1 MAGFSNRQ
9 SYKSVS
15 YKVYVPENCNANTE
29 VLVYCH
35 GGDDTNS
42 NYATNYLNQY
52 GGDTV
57 IIFPTADSGFRET
70 NEYGAQVVD
79 VVNNVKQS
87 LNITNDNLS
96 VAGFSMGSTPTY
108 TIMGEYLKQNPN
120 CGSQTMF
127 LLDNYP
133 NANYSGVNKFD
144 SLLKDYGSYYKDNNT
159 LFVAMIPQW
168 QSSGT
173 YIIGSKQKEL
183 DYLAQHGI
191 SNVSVLHSYK
201 ATYPGKYPN
210 LNLSGEAHHIV
221 EQGFWVDG
229 FFNMSTNSSVTF
241 GENEYKLTILN
252 KVTGQYEVTDFANLN
267 SLDKLRQ
274 YFGINIAGSVTTPT
288 VTPDV
293 DMETSTLVSGED
305 FLKDE
310 ISNLSNLSLFDVR
323 NKLIKSDKDRL
334 LGNVNNV
341 LSNIKNTS
349 FVSNGLNL
357 SFGGSSTTKVPSGIP
372 NIIGLYFTFAT
383 DLLTELSSFMN
394 KVGEAGDSIEKL
406 DELFK
411 EEASTLND
419 SATLNGDTTTLP
431 LTSTTDN
438 NGLTTDTTVGN
449 NGLTTN
455 NNSGLINNTGT
466 VPNINTNNN
475 TQTEST
481 SPVYNSRPSGNTG
494 YGSVGNTGS
503 SYVPSNNTSSG
514 VTNATISN
522 NTGSSTTVS
531 GSGITNV
538 PDNNSDKVT
547 ATINQETIKDIT
559 TVVRDEN
566 ANSNTN
572 INTTPNTNEAEDIS
586 SIIGSTKPIG
596 DINIDIDI
604 PKNDSNFD
612 NPVIED
618 ILNDNTINKV
628 PVIEP
633 STEINNTSS
642 KSSFNGIGL
651 GIGAIGATVAAGALI
666 SKSLKEKKENED
678 DTSLSKKD
686 EADIKQYKDDYFE
699 EV

>member
-35 GGDDTNS
+35 GGEDTNS
-42 NYATNYLNQY
+42 DYATNYLNQF

-57 IIFPTADSGFRET
+57 IIFPTADQGFRET

-79 VVNNVKQS
+79 VVNSVKQN

-96 VAGFSMGSTPTY
+96 VAGFSKGSTPTY

-133 NANYSGVNKFD
+133 NANYSGINKFN
-144 SLLKDYGSYYKDNNT
+144 SLLKEYGSYYKDNNT

-168 QSSGT
+168 DSSGT

-183 DYLAQHGI
+183 DYLAQYGI
-191 SNVSVLHSYK
+191 TNVSVLHSYK

-210 LNLSGEAHHIV
+210 LNLSGEAHQIV

-252 KVTGQYEVTDFANLN
+252 KVTGQYEVTDFASLN

-274 YFGINIAGSVTTPT
+274 YFGINIAGSVNTTPT
-288 VTPDV
+288 VIPDV
-293 DMETSTLVSGED
+293 DTETLVSGED

-310 ISNLSNLSLFDVR
+310 ISSLSNLSLFDVR
-323 NKLIKSDKDRL
+323 NKLVKSDKDRL

-383 DLLTELSSFMN
+383 DLLTELSTFMN

-431 LTSTTDN
+431 LTGTTDN
-438 NGLTTDTTVGN
+438 DNLNTDTTVN
-449 NGLTTN
+449 NNDLTTN
-455 NNSGLINNTGT
+455 NNSI
-466 VPNINTNNN
+466 INNN
-475 TQTEST
+475 TSVVPNTNVNTQSGSS
-481 SPVYNSRPSGNTG
+481 SPVYNATQSGTTG
-494 YGSVGNTGS
+494 NSTG
-503 SYVPSNNTSSG
+503 SYVPSTNTSSG
-514 VTNATISN
+514 VTNATIN
-522 NTGSSTTVS
+522 NTGTSTTVS

-538 PDNNSDKVT
+538 PNNNSDNVS

-566 ANSNTN
+566 VNTST
-572 INTTPNTNEAEDIS
+572 NTTPVVGDNTNTSEDIS

-596 DINIDIDI
+596 DINVEI
-604 PKNDSNFD
+604 PNNDSNFD

-618 ILNDNTINKV
+618 ILSNNNTINKV
-628 PVIEP
+628 PVIDS
-633 STEINNTSS
+633 STEVNNTSS

-666 SKSLKEKKENED
+666 SKSLKDKKENED
-678 DTSLSKKD
+678 DTSFSKKD